1 MIGENIKTF
10 RKQKGYSQETLAL
23 QLNVVRQTV
32 SKWEKGL
39 SVPDAEMLEKL
50 AEVLEVS
57 AADLLGS
64 VQGTSEA
71 GTKAEAAQKIDTTEI
86 ANQLAILNENLAQ
99 QARSRQKTRRLVRNL
114 LLSLLIGLAAL
125 ILIAAIAARLFI
137 VLDAVDPSRLTTTEI
152 TCTVDGTPHSYTIL
166 NDGKQTLLPATGSPW
181 FEETFQADGVYA
193 NSGQYTADIIDYCSD
208 NGIPCVVTE
217 TDATNPG
224 NILTTITCTVIE
236 EEQQCTLLSDAA
248 GDILSIEASPW
259 FTENFSSDVMSIHDY
274 VGTIRDY
281 CTRSGIPCR
290 IDSNEQ

>member
-1 MIGENIKTF
+1 
-10 RKQKGYSQETLAL
+10 
-23 QLNVVRQTV
+23 
-32 SKWEKGL
+32 
-39 SVPDAEMLEKL
+39 MLEKL

-99 QARSRQKTRRLVRNL
+99 QARSRQKTHRLVRNL

-137 VLDAVDPSRLTTTEI
+137 VSDAVDPSRLTTTEI

-166 NDGKQTLLPATGSPW
+166 SDGKQTILSATGSPW
-181 FEETFQADGVYA
+181 FEETFQAEGVYA
-193 NSGQYTADIIDYCSD
+193 NSGEYAANISDYCSD

-281 CTRSGIPCR
+281 CTRSGTPCR